1 MTKTKNYISIAL
13 LGVIFFVLSNNT
25 AKAESDIFNT
35 TIEGGI
41 ITEND
46 YVYNDFKD
54 YYSGRYIYN
63 DEDIIDR
70 SLIVF
75 DTSNIGSQNIFEAKL
90 YFNVFDDYFALGN
103 LQTWSANFDI
113 PIVMS
118 SFYDTVSYLGEIP
131 STSLGDYVLSI
142 PVNTIN
148 KNDFSKFIIK
158 TEETTNYF
166 AVGFN
171 VYLELTYG
179 EEKQSP
185 AKIVL
190 SSVIDPAIGGSVN
203 MAKYTIN
210 NYFWIIL
217 LFIIIFYLFIK
228 IKKFNS
234 QVLERQQEINKLDK
248 YIKKGKKISKMS
260 KKQQKKYES
269 K

>member
-1 MTKTKNYISIAL
+1 MSKTKKIISVAL
-13 LGVIFFVLSNNT
+13 FGVIFFVLSNNT

-35 TIEGGI
+35 TINGGI

-54 YYSGRYIYN
+54 YYSGRYIYE
-63 DEDIIDR
+63 DIDIIDR
-70 SLIVF
+70 SLLVF
-75 DTSNIGSQNIFEAKL
+75 DTSSIGEQNILEAKL
-90 YFNVFDDYFALGN
+90 YFNVFDDYFGLGN

-113 PIVMS
+113 PIVMT

-148 KNDFSKFIIK
+148 KNDFSKFIIR

-166 AVGFN
+166 APGFN
-171 VYLELTYG
+171 VYLEIIFG
-179 EEKQSP
+179 EEENP

-203 MAKYTIN
+203 LAKHTTN
-210 NYFWIIL
+210 NYLGYIL
-217 LFIIIFYLFIK
+217 VFIIIFLLFM
-228 IKKFNS
+228 KF
-234 QVLERQQEINKLDK
+234 DK
-248 YIKKGKKISKMS
+248 YSTTGIKNEKK
-260 KKQQKKYES
+260 
-269 K
+269 